1 MADFAVGLGREGWN
15 VEDPPAVAKKRK
27 KRLEDFNPRPSFMG
41 ARETK
46 EGDPP

>member
-27 KRLEDFNPRPSFMG
+27 EEIRGL
-41 ARETK
+41 
-46 EGDPP
+46 